1 MSWPISPPHLHSPPP
16 LPPSVFQQ
24 GGENGVTVAEL
35 TEQKIG
41 LVLLEVCHKA
51 GGSDY
56 LRQIYHII
64 QGNEVRK
71 HSHSPA
77 IRWLL
82 AWGRRLFLMCG
93 GGVRM
98 ERAPLLLMCSLLF
111 LIVHSQVTLMGQ
123 IERDVLFYT
132 FAFTWIGHTAELQA
146 VIFTI
151 NLLTQATK
159 KKASLSQKAA
169 LDYVKSL
176 GSPKVFHIW
185 FQ

>member
-1 MSWPISPPHLHSPPP
+1 MSGNKNSGLIYPEFYHKIFP
-16 LPPSVFQQ
+16 LAWGGMWIVTPSIFSFSHILSTPSIFFPSVFQQ

-82 AWGRRLFLMCG
+82 AWGRRLFMLVVVVVEG
-93 GGVRM
+93 GAEGRGA
-98 ERAPLLLMCSLLF
+98 APAYVQSACSDCTQSGDLNSENW
-111 LIVHSQVTLMGQ
+111 VWYP
-123 IERDVLFYT
+123 VLYP
-132 FAFTWIGHTAELQA
+132 HM
-146 VIFTI
+146 
-151 NLLTQATK
+151 
-159 KKASLSQKAA
+159 
-169 LDYVKSL
+169 
-176 GSPKVFHIW
+176 
-185 FQ
+185 

>member
-1 MSWPISPPHLHSPPP
+1 MKDIVYLMSGSKNSGVIYPEFYCKIFPLAYGCVWIVNLSVFSFSHVLTNNPPAPPSIPPP
-16 LPPSVFQQ
+16 PSLFQQ

-82 AWGRRLFLMCG
+82 A
-93 GGVRM
+93 
-98 ERAPLLLMCSLLF
+98 
-111 LIVHSQVTLMGQ
+111 
-123 IERDVLFYT
+123 
-132 FAFTWIGHTAELQA
+132 
-146 VIFTI
+146 
-151 NLLTQATK
+151 
-159 KKASLSQKAA
+159 
-169 LDYVKSL
+169 
-176 GSPKVFHIW
+176 
-185 FQ
+185 

>member
-1 MSWPISPPHLHSPPP
+1 MSGSKNSSAIYPEFYCKIFPLAYGGVWIVNLSVFFFSCPDQQPPCPTSNFSPTSL
-16 LPPSVFQQ
+16 FQQ

-82 AWGRRLFLMCG
+82 A
-93 GGVRM
+93 
-98 ERAPLLLMCSLLF
+98 
-111 LIVHSQVTLMGQ
+111 
-123 IERDVLFYT
+123 
-132 FAFTWIGHTAELQA
+132 
-146 VIFTI
+146 
-151 NLLTQATK
+151 
-159 KKASLSQKAA
+159 
-169 LDYVKSL
+169 
-176 GSPKVFHIW
+176 
-185 FQ
+185 